1 MDKSG
6 ERQAATSTKRR
17 QASGEWQS
25 TMMDDRM
32 SREAIVVV
40 CPPTDEKVAD
50 LLTKPLEDWKFVK
63 LRNKIIGKEIYTG
76 KRNDCHIQSTWRVMY
91 YHSRSTSD
99 GEDPDVAPRVLITA
113 RGPVE
118 VCPRLD
124 C

>member
-1 MDKSG
+1 
-6 ERQAATSTKRR
+6 
-17 QASGEWQS
+17 
-25 TMMDDRM
+25 MMDDRM

-63 LRNKIIGKEIYTG
+63 IRNKIIGKEI

-99 GEDPDVAPRVLITA
+99 GEDPDVAPRDGEDPDVAPRVLITA